1 MALQINGGP
10 LAFESSIDGTQF
22 DAEMKKMEAQLK
34 NITGGVKKQGAE
46 IENYARKTAVAIG
59 SYLSLQA
66 GTQFIS
72 DLVRV
77 RGEFQKLEAVLTNSM
92 GDADMARN
100 ALGMLSDYAA
110 KTPFQ
115 LQEVAGAYVKLVNQG
130 FTPTRK
136 ELEKIGD
143 LAASTGQ
150 NFDQLAEAILDAQTG
165 EFDRLKSVG
174 IRAEK
179 AGDQV
184 LFTFKGVQ
192 TQVDFTSASIREYIT
207 SLGDL
212 QGVSGST
219 DAISKTLVG
228 QLSNL
233 SDAWDR
239 MLNEIG
245 QSNEGVFSG
254 AISAATGLVES
265 YETVLN
271 IIKVLVITYGT
282 YRAALMVTN
291 VAATT
296 LGVTTRSLTAAQI
309 LQAGASG
316 IAQKAMA
323 FLNSTMLANPA
334 VAVAALVAGVA
345 ASLYV
350 FSKSAST
357 AAKSQEDLNKISNEA
372 AAAIAKEK
380 DSLNSLV
387 AIAKDE
393 TQSKADRE
401 AAMRKI
407 NALSPE
413 YLGNLDLDKLK
424 TKEGTEAINLYVAAL
439 DRKAKAQAVGRAK
452 DKIEDERAQ
461 ELLDLQDKLSKRQT
475 ATKALPVNVRA
486 QDPVLKELQSQ
497 ISETNQAFD
506 DRIKQINT
514 AYADVIKEQLIG
526 DQKNQASKARTVAII
541 DAEIKAQKELQ
552 SNASTSR
559 AQYEQFQKK
568 INDLEAEKLRITG
581 NQKAAAKQAQ
591 TEQKK
596 ENQLLEER
604 KDLLQVIS
612 DMRRDAAQTGMLKE
626 QSELDAIIQRYDA
639 MFRKIAEFNEKAK
652 KAKTAGIGQ
661 SDVQALER
669 SRQLELS
676 NQNLKEDAARY
687 AKSLEA
693 KKVIFERYEEAKK
706 EIGDLAAADMYRDQ
720 AQGFS
725 TYLELLQAEF
735 KKVAPKVVLG
745 VANVGDMEK
754 YKTLAAQ
761 IADAQRKEQNKLY
774 QEEID
779 KLSRILQISATYKQ
793 RAAAIEMQY
802 NERVAIAKKGLQGE
816 ELKNAL
822 AALATQRETALRDAQ
837 AVVIQNGALYQKLG
851 QNLISFNRADLKQ
864 RIAELKQELEGTT
877 LTPKMKLDVES
888 SIQEAE
894 GLLQATADG
903 VDEANKFGS
912 SVDKLRQG
920 FDAVASS
927 VEGIN
932 GGLAAS
938 VRLLANVSGNLVNA
952 ASQYKA
958 FKQAQETGDTVGQ
971 VGAGLGIAGAAI
983 GVVTS
988 IVSFFKTAKEQRK
1001 AAQADAQSW
1010 MDAIKKGEQEINAIY
1025 RERAREQARIND
1037 LKVQGLTKEK
1047 DLLEAQQKA
1056 VSKQYQ
1062 DLFKQLQNQ
1071 TAVIGKTVERGGFL
1085 GLGTRTRDITASLAG
1100 KSFEELEKLFTQG
1113 QLTGKAKELF
1123 EQLQKIKQEG
1133 VDIDRLLDENR
1144 AEAAQIFTGTTAD
1157 SITDTIVDGFANG
1170 FTAVEQFAD
1179 STEDIIRKAM
1189 LNALK
1194 YQALEGPIKKLYEQF
1209 AKDAES
1215 GGGLDTGEVQS
1226 FTDSIN
1232 KTIQDAALFAEQIQK
1247 ATGVSLAGVAGGAS
1261 GPNSLTG
1268 AVKGITEQQADLLA
1282 GQFGGLR
1289 ITNLEMLKV
1298 GQMALA
1304 VHQQIEINTASAASE
1319 LRTLVRK
1326 FDQYET
1332 GARTIHIT

>member
-1 MALQINGGP
+1 
-10 LAFESSIDGTQF
+10 
-22 DAEMKKMEAQLK
+22 MENQLR
-34 NITGGVKKQGAE
+34 NITGSVKKQGDE
-46 IENYARKTAVAIG
+46 IENYARRASVAIG

-77 RGEFQKLEAVLTNSM
+77 RGEFQKLQSVLTNSM
-92 GDADMARN
+92 GDAALAQN
-100 ALGMLSDYAA
+100 ALTMLSDYAA

-115 LQEVAGAYVKLVNQG
+115 LAEVAGAYVKLVNQG

-136 ELEKIGD
+136 ELERLGD
-143 LAASTGQ
+143 LAASTGKS
-150 NFDQLAEAILDAQTG
+150 FDSIVESVLDSMQG
-165 EFDRLKSVG
+165 EHDRLKEVG

-179 AGDQV
+179 AGDKV
-184 LFTFKGVQ
+184 IFTFKGVK
-192 TQVDFTSASIREYIT
+192 TEVDNTAESIRNYIV
-207 SLGDL
+207 SLGAL
-212 QGVSGST
+212 QGVAGST
-219 DAISKTLVG
+219 EAISKTLVG

-233 SDAWDR
+233 ADAWDR

-245 QSNEGVFSG
+245 QSNDGVFSG

-265 YETVLN
+265 YETVLD
-271 IIKVLVITYGT
+271 IIKVLVVTYGA
-282 YRAALMVTN
+282 YRAALLVTN
-291 VAATT
+291 VAANS
-296 LGVTTRSLTAAQI
+296 LKVTTQSLSVAQL

-316 IAQKAMA
+316 ICEKAMA
-323 FLNSTMLANPA
+323 LLNRTMLANPA
-334 VAVAALVAGVA
+334 VYITTGIAALA
-345 ASLYV
+345 AILYV
-350 FSKSAST
+350 FSKSADT
-357 AAKSQEDLNKISNEA
+357 AARAQEDLNQISNEA
-372 AAAIAKEK
+372 AAAVAKEK
-380 DSLNSLV
+380 DALSSLV

-424 TKEGTEAINLYVAAL
+424 TKEGTEAINAYVAAL

-461 ELLDLQDKLSKRQT
+461 DLLDLQDKLSKRQT
-475 ATKALPVNVRA
+475 ATKSLPANIRA
-486 QDPVLKELQSQ
+486 QDPVLKELQAQ
-497 ISETNQAFD
+497 ITETNQAFD

-526 DQKNQASKARTVAII
+526 DAKNQASKARTLAII

-552 SNASTSR
+552 SNASTNR
-559 AQYEQFQKK
+559 AQYEQYQKK

-604 KDLLQVIS
+604 KGILQAIA
-612 DMRRDAAQTGMLKE
+612 DMRRDAAQTGMLRE
-626 QSELDAIIQRYDA
+626 QSELDKINQKYDL
-639 MFRKIAEFNEKAK
+639 MFRKIAEFNDKAK
-652 KAKTAGIGQ
+652 KARTAGIGQ
-661 SDVQALER
+661 SDIQALER
-669 SRQLELS
+669 SRQVELA

-687 AKSLEA
+687 AKSLEE
-693 KKVIFERYEEAKK
+693 KKAIFERYEEAKK
-706 EIGDLAAADMYRDQ
+706 NIGDQAAADMYREQ
-720 AQGFS
+720 ASGFT
-725 TYLELLQAEF
+725 TYIDFLKAEF
-735 KKVAPKVVLG
+735 AKVAPKVVLG
-745 VANVGDMEK
+745 VANVGDMK
-754 YKTLAAQ
+754 NYQTLVGAINETETKAREEAQ
-761 IADAQRKEQNKLY
+761 KREEQELAHIFQITAD
-774 QEEID
+774 
-779 KLSRILQISATYKQ
+779 YKQ
-793 RAAAIEMQY
+793 RAYRIETMY
-802 NERVAIAKKGLQGE
+802 NERVALAKRKLQGQ

-822 AALATQRETALRDAQ
+822 DALATQRETALRDAQ
-837 AVVIQNGALYQKLG
+837 AIVIQNGALYQKLG
-851 QNLISFNRADLKQ
+851 QNLLSFNRADLKQ
-864 RIAELKQELEGTT
+864 RVKELKEQLEDTT

-888 SIQEAE
+888 AVQEAE
-894 GLLQATADG
+894 GLLQATFEG
-903 VDEANKFGS
+903 VDEINKFGAG
-912 SVDKLRQG
+912 VEKLRQG

-938 VRLLANVSGNLVNA
+938 IRLLANVSGNLVNA

-971 VGAGLGIAGAAI
+971 VSAGLGIAGAAI
-983 GVVTS
+983 GVVSS
-988 IVSFFKTAKEQRK
+988 IVSFFKSAKEQRK
-1001 AAQADAQSW
+1001 AAQADAQNW
-1010 MDAIKKGEQEINAIY
+1010 MDAIKRGEQEINAVY

-1037 LKVQGLTKEK
+1037 LKLQGLVKEK

-1071 TAVIGKTVERGGFL
+1071 TAVVGKTVERGGFL

-1100 KSFEELEKLFTQG
+1100 KSYEELEKLFTQG

-1133 VDIDRLLDENR
+1133 VDIDKLLDENS
-1144 AEAAQIFTGTTAD
+1144 AAAAQIFTGTTAD
-1157 SITDTIVDGFANG
+1157 SITDTIVDGFASG

-1232 KTIQDAALFAEQIQK
+1232 KTIQDAAVFAEQIQK
-1247 ATGVSLAGVAGGAS
+1247 ATGINLASVTGGAS

-1298 GQMALA
+1298 GQQALA